1 MLPLK
6 TTTLVPLARCCLL
19 ASLGLQ
25 LLAPSATCR
34 EDTAFADL
42 TSPAHQ
48 YWTRPLNDPFSKL
61 IPDFK
66 SGKIK
71 LNTQNQLSFVTSL
84 LKALNIPASSQMLVF
99 STTSLQLSKISP
111 RNPRALYFTEDLYL
125 GYIPGGKI
133 EIISID
139 PQLGGIFYI
148 FEIPRGEKT
157 PQPQRAKRCMNCHA
171 DTDTRHVPGLVIK
184 SVIPGPN
191 GGSLNSFRREQTGH
205 QIPLED
211 RFGGWHL
218 TDADPIKKHWGNLI
232 GQLSPAGL
240 KKQIILPG
248 QLFDF
253 NNYPNDRSDL
263 LPQLL
268 HEHQVG
274 FINRVVE
281 AGYKY
286 RSYLHTDKS
295 QLSPAH
301 AKEIEQITSDLT
313 RYLLFADE
321 AKLPPGI
328 NGDPQFKQDFRAKR
342 QTLASGESLKDLD
355 LGRHLFKYRCSY
367 MIYSNAFQ
375 GLPKKFKQQ
384 IYQKLDQALNTQ
396 NPAPDYSYLPSAEK
410 RIIKKLL
417 QNTLPK

>member
-1 MLPLK
+1 MFPLK
-6 TTTLVPLARCCLL
+6 ATTLTSLALSFL
-19 ASLGLQ
+19 VASLSLQ

-34 EDTAFADL
+34 EDTAYADL

-61 IPDFK
+61 IPAFE

-71 LNTQNQLSFVTSL
+71 LDTQNQLAFVTSL
-84 LKALNIPASSQMLVF
+84 LKALDIPASSQMLVF

-111 RNPRALYFTEDLYL
+111 RNPRALYFNEDLYL

-148 FEIPRGEKT
+148 FEIPRGQGT

-191 GGSLNSFRREQTGH
+191 GGSLNSFRREQSGH

-218 TDADPIKKHWGNLI
+218 TGADPIKKHWGNLI

-253 NNYPNDRSDL
+253 NNYPLDRSDL

-286 RSYLHTDKS
+286 RAYQSSDQAGFTTSHT
-295 QLSPAH
+295 
-301 AKEIEQITSDLT
+301 KEIEQITHDLA

-321 AKLPPGI
+321 AQLPRGI
-328 NGDPQFKQDFRAKR
+328 QGDARFKKDFRTKR
-342 QTLASGESLKDLD
+342 KTLASGESLKDLD
-355 LGRHLFKYRCSY
+355 LDRHLFKYRCSY

-384 IYQKLDQALNTQ
+384 IYQKLGKALSTE
-396 NPAPDYSYLPSAEK
+396 NPDPNYSYLPSAEK

-417 QNTLPK
+417 QTTLPK

>member
-1 MLPLK
+1 MLFK
-6 TTTLVPLARCCLL
+6 KNTLNLHCILLCAGALLTFHHALIAREN
-19 ASLGLQ
+19 
-25 LLAPSATCR
+25 TN
-34 EDTAFADL
+34 FADL

-61 IPDFK
+61 IPDFE
-66 SGKIK
+66 SGKIQ
-71 LNTQNQLSFVTSL
+71 LDTQNQLTFVTSL
-84 LKALNIPASSQMLVF
+84 LKALDIPASSQMLVF

-111 RNPRALYFTEDLYL
+111 RNPRALYFNEDLYL

-148 FEIPRGEKT
+148 FEIPRDQGT

-218 TDADPIKKHWGNLI
+218 TGADPIKKHWGNLI

-240 KKQIILPG
+240 KKQIIQPG

-253 NNYPNDRSDL
+253 NNYPLDRSDI

-286 RSYLHTDKS
+286 RAYQDSDKGI
-295 QLSPAH
+295 LNPAH
-301 AKEIEQITSDLT
+301 SKELERITSDLT

-321 AKLPPGI
+321 ANLPRGI
-328 NGDPQFKQDFRAKR
+328 QGDAQFKKDFRANR

-384 IYQKLDQALNTQ
+384 IYQKLAKALSTDK
-396 NPAPDYSYLPSAEK
+396 PDPNYSYLPSAEK

-417 QNTLPK
+417 QTTLPK